1 MAVEVKTSG
10 DHPASMAERVSK
22 RLRNSGAGANPNV
35 TVQKGDGPTR
45 THTNI
50 HHAGHFVQ
58 PGTAAKESGPQEQA
72 HHHEAT
78 QQTTSYFRGH
88 GKHEEEGK

>member
-1 MAVEVKTSG
+1 MAVEIKLTG
-10 DHPASMAERVSK
+10 PSMEQRVAN

-50 HHAGHFVQ
+50 HHSGHFVQ
-58 PGTAAKESGPQEQA
+58 PGDSRARKRPAEAALP
-72 HHHEAT
+72 
-78 QQTTSYFRGH
+78 
-88 GKHEEEGK
+88 

>member
-1 MAVEVKTSG
+1 MVEIKTCG

-22 RLRNSGAGANPNV
+22 RLQNSGAGSMPNV

-50 HHAGHFVQ
+50 HHAGHYVQ
-58 PGTAAKESGPQEQA
+58 PNTAARETGPQEQR
-72 HHHEAT
+72 HHDQAT
-78 QQTTSYFRGH
+78 HQTTSYTPQDGGRR
-88 GKHEEEGK
+88 